1 MKLLILSFILT
12 TFAFSNISIVTSS
25 NSKLSNITQ
34 KDLANLF
41 LKKTNTINGVKLTP
55 IDNQNPQIF
64 KEFYKKVVK
73 KNPDQLHAYWAKQ
86 MYRGDKTPPKRLST
100 LALKKAMK
108 KAMKK
113 NQQIIS
119 YSKDPQTGHLL
130 LTIR

>member
-64 KEFYKKVVK
+64 QEFYKKVVK
-73 KNPDQLHAYWAKQ
+73 KNPDQLHAYWTKQ

>member
-25 NSKLSNITQ
+25 NSKLSNITP

-64 KEFYKKVVK
+64 QEFYKKVVK
-73 KNPDQLHAYWAKQ
+73 KTPDQLHAYWTKQ

-100 LALKKAMK
+100 LALKQ
-108 KAMKK
+108 AMKK

>member
-25 NSKLSNITQ
+25 NSKLSNITP

-64 KEFYKKVVK
+64 QEFYKKVVK
-73 KNPDQLHAYWAKQ
+73 KTPDQLHAYWAKQ

-108 KAMKK
+108 KAMQT

>member
-64 KEFYKKVVK
+64 QEFYKKVVK
-73 KNPDQLHAYWAKQ
+73 KNPDQLHAYWTKQ

-100 LALKKAMK
+100 LALKQ
-108 KAMKK
+108 AMKK